1 MRKLYN
7 FDECYVE
14 IISNYQISEYV
25 AFALIYI
32 SINYAHAVLKC
43 TSLSP

>member
-1 MRKLYN
+1 MLCRNNIKLP
-7 FDECYVE
+7 
-14 IISNYQISEYV
+14 ISEYV